1 MTPRGEKDS
10 HESSREVEL
19 VHSKAAARPSALETR
34 SRCYRTD
41 IQSMT
46 PFSSSSVIVDRIASP
61 RASLF
66 VVYQID
72 DEIDDAFP
80 VVGANSSEKIADEG
94 RRRSL
99 AHLPARPQPP
109 TARETHARVLSAN
122 SHEYG
127 RDGGECRGRPRG

>member
-1 MTPRGEKDS
+1 MTP
-10 HESSREVEL
+10 L
-19 VHSKAAARPSALETR
+19 
-34 SRCYRTD
+34 
-41 IQSMT
+41 
-46 PFSSSSVIVDRIASP
+46 SSSSVIVDRIASP

-122 SHEYG
+122 SHEHG
-127 RDGGECRGRPRG
+127 RDGGERCGRPRG

>member
-1 MTPRGEKDS
+1 MTP
-10 HESSREVEL
+10 L
-19 VHSKAAARPSALETR
+19 
-34 SRCYRTD
+34 
-41 IQSMT
+41 
-46 PFSSSSVIVDRIASP
+46 SSSSVIVDRIASP

-72 DEIDDAFP
+72 DEIDID
-80 VVGANSSEKIADEG
+80 GISGSSVPTHLKIAEG

-122 SHEYG
+122 SHEHG
-127 RDGGECRGRPRG
+127 RDGGERRGRPRG